1 MATTKDYIEYV
12 CERLHGAGGLR
23 YRKMFGEYMVY
34 VQEKPV
40 LLVCDNCVMVKKLPQ
55 LAALLADAPEGY
67 PYEGAK
73 LHYILDIENHDLVRP
88 VIDILVQVTPLP
100 KKRKRPAQGDK

>member
-34 VQEKPV
+34 FNEKPV
-40 LLVCDNCVMVKKLPQ
+40 LLVCDNTAFVKKLPV
-55 LAALLADAPEGY
+55 LDNLMHDAPCGC
-67 PYEGAK
+67 PYEGARE
-73 LHYILDIENHDLVRP
+73 HYMLDVEDRELTE
-88 VIDILVQVTPLP
+88 QVLRLAEGATPLP
-100 KKRKRPAQGDK
+100 KPRKKK